1 MNHYFIITISIY
13 QRAHCFLTIS
23 KIISPTLRLLASK
36 LSTALRRTCIF
47 LLFTMLVCF
56 TATAQIGGSTTYNFL
71 SLSPD
76 ARITALGGKN
86 VSIYDHDVSTQ
97 LANPASLNRRMNG
110 QAAFSTVIYPGGVN
124 FGNIGYARR
133 FKVPGVFGFGLQ
145 YIAYGKFK
153 ETDESGNVLGNFS
166 AGEMNLYTGY
176 AYQFG
181 RLFSVGANAK
191 FIYSQL
197 AQYSSVGMAADL
209 GFTINDTAHNVTASL
224 VATNIGGQFK
234 TYNKGTREPLP
245 FDLQAGI
252 SVGFKNMPFRIHAT
266 FHHLTTWDIRYDNPA
281 DKIEDNL
288 FEDSTTSKPKKYI
301 ADKLFRHVIVGVEF
315 NIKRIVRLQV
325 AYNHLR
331 QQELRLTTRRGVPGL
346 SFGLGVRI
354 RQFDFNYAFQPMAQG
369 QVANHLTLTI
379 YTNGFAKRKAVE

>member
-1 MNHYFIITISIY
+1 M
-13 QRAHCFLTIS
+13 RATCTFLLLTILA
-23 KIISPTLRLLASK
+23 TLS
-36 LSTALRRTCIF
+36 
-47 LLFTMLVCF
+47 
-56 TATAQIGGSTTYNFL
+56 ATAQIGGNSTYNFL

-76 ARITALGGKN
+76 ARITALGGIN
-86 VSIYDHDVSTQ
+86 VAIFEHDVSTQ

-110 QAAFSTVIYPGGVN
+110 QAAFSTMIYPGGVN

-133 FKVPGVFGFGLQ
+133 FKVPGTFGFGLQ
-145 YIAYGKFK
+145 YMAYGKFK
-153 ETDESGNVLGNFS
+153 ETDEAGNVLGNFS

-176 AYQFG
+176 GYQFG

-197 AQYSSVGMAADL
+197 AQYSSVGMAADI

-224 VATNIGGQFK
+224 VAKNIGGQFK
-234 TYNKGTREPLP
+234 TYNKGNREPVP

-252 SVGFKNMPFRIHAT
+252 SFGFKNMPFRIHAT
-266 FHHLTTWDIRYDNPA
+266 FHHLTVWDIRYDNPA
-281 DKIEDNL
+281 DQVQENL
-288 FEDSTTSKPKKYI
+288 FEDTTGAKPKKYI

-315 NIKRIVRLQV
+315 NIKKIVRLQV

-331 QQELRLTTRRGVPGL
+331 QQELRLLTRRGVPGL
-346 SFGLGVRI
+346 SFGVGVRI
-354 RQFDFNYAFQPMAQG
+354 RQFDFNYGFQPMAQG

-379 YTNGFAKRKAVE
+379 YTNGFAKRKTAP